1 MEGLKCVQCA
11 DVDATIQCPC
21 EKAVYCGQQ
30 CQKAAWAE
38 HRDSCAARLGEAD
51 IGAPLGLGRLR
62 IDLITTPGTDEYLR
76 FDDAVKGLV
85 LGKAI
90 GDYLGSRVHGLPADY
105 FLSDSDA
112 AAQLEKLMAGDEDV
126 RFERAS
132 WPDLLPG
139 QISAVTETWMASAQ
153 GILQEPN
160 NADRGVAR
168 WLLKWANDTDEPPF
182 TIQEELRAVIPRA
195 YSGNAPEVAL
205 RTAAAKAQLTSSA
218 AMVRVSALS
227 VWNPSDRLRIGT
239 TSRLDREA
247 RQNAELTHALP
258 DVKHAAVAYARICAS
273 LLWDGNGLQGATPAI
288 KKAREYL
295 QREAPNGA
303 ALRALNQAEDS
314 ARLNSFDRSLEATK
328 QAFAPNGGDPEYV
341 RALYGVV
348 WFLVQGER
356 NPRDQIW
363 SDAVRNALAS
373 GGNTNVTASLVGA
386 VLGALYGQRV
396 LPRVLLGQVLSY
408 DTRDADDERMHR
420 PQWLRAQRLVHFAE
434 QLGRANT

>member
-1 MEGLKCVQCA
+1 MDALKCTKCT
-11 DVDATIQCPC
+11 DVEATIQCPC
-21 EKAVYCGQQ
+21 AKALYCSAQ
-30 CQKAAWAE
+30 CQKADWGE
-38 HRDSCAARLGEAD
+38 HRASCPARTDDAD

-85 LGKAI
+85 LGGAI
-90 GDYLGSRVHGLPADY
+90 GDYLGSRVHGLPSDY
-105 FLSDSDA
+105 FLSGSDA
-112 AAQLEKLMAGDEDV
+112 AAQLQALMDGSEEV
-126 RFERAS
+126 RFQGAS

-139 QISAVTETWMASAQ
+139 QISAVTETWMVSAQ
-153 GILQEPN
+153 GIMQEPN

-168 WLLKWANDTDEPPF
+168 WLLKWANDADEPPF

-195 YSGNAPEVAL
+195 YTGSAPEGVL
-205 RTAAAKAQLTSSA
+205 RTAAGQAKLTSGA
-218 AMVRVSALS
+218 AMVRVSAVS
-227 VWNPSDRLRIGT
+227 VWNPTDRLRVST
-239 TSRLDREA
+239 TTRLDREA

-303 ALRALNQAEDS
+303 ALRALNQAEES
-314 ARLNSFDRSLEATK
+314 ARLNAVDRSLEATK

-363 SDAVRNALAS
+363 SDAVRNAVVS
-373 GGNTNVTASLVGA
+373 GGNTNLTASLVGA
-386 VLGALYGQRV
+386 VLGALYGQRA

-408 DTRDADDERMHR
+408 DTRDSDDERMHR
-420 PQWLRAQRLVHFAE
+420 PQWLRAQRLIHFAE